1 MCYKILVI
9 NEWVGLV
16 SMPTGGPMIISS
28 SLTGWPIGFLTS
40 AGNPTPLII
49 LSPAGQ

>member
-9 NEWVGLV
+9 NEWAGLA
-16 SMPTGGPMIISS
+16 STRAGGPMIISS
-28 SLTGWPIGFLTS
+28 SFTGWPIGFLTS

-49 LSPAGQ
+49 PSLAGR